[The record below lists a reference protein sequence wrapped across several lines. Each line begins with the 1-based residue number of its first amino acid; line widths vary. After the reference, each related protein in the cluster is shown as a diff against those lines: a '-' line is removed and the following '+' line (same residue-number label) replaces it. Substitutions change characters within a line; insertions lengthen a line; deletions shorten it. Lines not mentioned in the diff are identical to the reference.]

1 MSGIKVTSVF
11 GSMINVAIFRYIA
24 RQADVSYNYMISL
37 GDDLDVQLDD
47 YGGVQRMLRGYK
59 ACQF

>member
-47 YGGVQRMLRGYK
+47 YGGVQ
-59 ACQF
+59 